1 MSISQFT
8 KSLIDET
15 QRISTEAVQDEG
27 DFIEVS
33 KTVSFFAIAYE
44 KIRNVIEFKDDH
56 IIRRNAINRIVRRRL
71 AFNPSLTN
79 ESLSIAKEIVWAGY
93 VSTNRIPEQKIDR
106 LDKIIRWY
114 IGLRDEIVKAQTS
127 TRRSYY
133 VHFVYDLLVSQIEEL
148 FAEKEFS
155 IRKFFTF
162 YIYQV
167 LNPQIEIQGLD
178 ESEKNLYFYIATE
191 KVLLKSDVPYLRFH
205 LMKLISEQLLRVS
218 PESFDENIEQFKRAF
233 SYIDSK
239 IEQPINQKVIQYLRN
254 QRPAFLI
261 FQEFIMRHQGKLAEI
276 MDNPEKFKGSIEAIC
291 RDKYENAKEKL
302 RRAGFRSII
311 YIFLTKMMFVLA
323 AEYPLMLRLGEE
335 IDYMTLGINAL
346 FPVLLMVAF
355 VALVE
360 VPDDENTARIYEKIK
375 AFVYGEKMQ
384 IAVFRDRKKAKR
396 GFIAQVLFWLFYVV
410 TFGTTFYSIDII
422 LDMLNFQLMSK
433 VIFFFFVTAV
443 CFFGYRVRQIAV
455 EYIIK
460 EKDSVLTPVFDFFMI
475 PLVSVGKWLSS
486 EISKINVL
494 IFVFD
499 FLIEAPFKVLFE
511 VIEEWIGFLKHRK
524 QEML

>member
-8 KSLIDET
+8 QSLIEET
-15 QRISTEAVQDEG
+15 QRINTQDVQDEG

-44 KIRNVIEFKDDH
+44 KLRNVIEFKDEH
-56 IIRRNAINRIVRRRL
+56 IIRRNAISRILRRRL

-93 VSTNRIPEQKIDR
+93 VTSNRIPEQKIDR

-114 IGLRDEIVKAQTS
+114 IGLRDEIIKAQS
-127 TRRSYY
+127 SGKRA
-133 VHFVYDLLVSQIEEL
+133 HLIQFIYDLMVSQIEEL
-148 FAEKEFS
+148 FAQKEFS

-178 ESEKNLYFYIATE
+178 ESEKNLYFYIAVE
-191 KVLLKSDVPYLRFH
+191 KMLLKSDTPYLRFH
-205 LMKLISEQLLRVS
+205 LMKLLSEQLLRVS
-218 PESFDENIEQFKRAF
+218 PETFSENIEQFKKAF
-233 SYIDSK
+233 SYIDAK
-239 IEQPINQKVIQYLRN
+239 IEQPINRKVMEYLRN

-261 FQEFIMRHQGKLAEI
+261 LQEFIIRSSGKLTDI
-276 MDNPEKFKGSIEAIC
+276 MNDPVKFKGSIEAIC

-311 YIFLTKMMFVLA
+311 YIFLTKMLFVLA
-323 AEYPLMLRLGEE
+323 AEYPLMVRLGEK
-335 IDYMTLGINAL
+335 IDFLSLGINAL
-346 FPVLLMVAF
+346 FPVLLMVLF
-355 VALVE
+355 VGLVE
-360 VPDDENTARIYEKIK
+360 VPDDENTARIYGKIK
-375 AFVYGEKMQ
+375 SFVYGEKLTP
-384 IAVFRDRKKAKR
+384 AVFRDRKKVKR
-396 GFIAQVLFWLFYVV
+396 GFIAQMLFWLFYVV
-410 TFGTTFYSIDII
+410 TFGTTFFSINFL
-422 LDMLNFQLMSK
+422 LDLLNFQLMSK

-443 CFFGYRVRQIAV
+443 CFFGYRVRQIAK

-460 EKDSVLTPVFDFFMI
+460 EKDSVLTPVYDFFMI

-494 IFVFD
+494 IFIFD

-524 QEML
+524 EEMI

>member
-8 KSLIDET
+8 QSLVEET
-15 QRISTEAVQDEG
+15 QRINAQAVQDEG
-27 DFIEVS
+27 DFIEIS

-44 KIRNVIEFKDDH
+44 KLRNVIEFKDEH
-56 IIRRNAINRIVRRRL
+56 IIRRNAISRILRRRL

-93 VSTNRIPEQKIDR
+93 VTSNRIPEQKIDR

-114 IGLRDEIVKAQTS
+114 IGLRDQITKAQS
-127 TRRSYY
+127 SGRRA
-133 VHFVYDLLVSQIEEL
+133 HLIQFIYDLMVSQIEEL

-178 ESEKNLYFYIATE
+178 ESEKNLYFYIAVE
-191 KVLLKSDVPYLRFH
+191 KMLLKSDTPYLRFH
-205 LMKLISEQLLRVS
+205 LMKLLSEQLLRVS
-218 PESFDENIEQFKRAF
+218 PETFSENIEQFKKAF
-233 SYIDSK
+233 SYIDAK
-239 IEQPINQKVIQYLRN
+239 IEQPINRKVMQYLRN

-261 FQEFIMRHQGKLAEI
+261 LQEFIMRSPEKLTEVMGDPA
-276 MDNPEKFKGSIEAIC
+276 KFKGSIESIC

-311 YIFLTKMMFVLA
+311 YIFLTKMVFVLA

-335 IDYMTLGINAL
+335 IDFLSLGINAL
-346 FPVLLMVAF
+346 FPVLLMVLF
-355 VALVE
+355 VSLVE

-375 AFVYGEKMQ
+375 AFVYGEKLTP
-384 IAVFRDRKKAKR
+384 AVFRERKKAAR
-396 GFIAQVLFWLFYVV
+396 GFIAQLLFWLFYVV
-410 TFGTTFYSIDII
+410 TFGTTFYLINVL

-443 CFFGYRVRQIAV
+443 CFFGYRVRQIAK

-460 EKDSVLTPVFDFFMI
+460 EKDSILTPVYDFFMI

-486 EISKINVL
+486 EISKINIL

-511 VIEEWIGFLKHRK
+511 VIEEWISFLKRRK
-524 QEML
+524 EEMV